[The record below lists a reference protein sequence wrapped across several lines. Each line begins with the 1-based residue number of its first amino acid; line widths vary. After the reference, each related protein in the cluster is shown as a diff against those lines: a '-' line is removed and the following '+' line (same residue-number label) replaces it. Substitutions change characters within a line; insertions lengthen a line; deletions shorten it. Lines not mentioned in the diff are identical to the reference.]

1 MFAAFKRSYALG
13 CRGSS
18 VQQISRSL
26 VSAELRLNR
35 ITPRVLPTNIKPS
48 LPSVRAYAT
57 AFNLPIRPLSDSQSN
72 YVKIV
77 EVGPRDGL
85 QNEKEIVPTDIK
97 IKLIER
103 LSETGLPVIEAGSFV
118 AAKWV
123 PQVCFPRFP

>member
-18 VQQISRSL
+18 IQQFSRSL
-26 VSAELRLNR
+26 VSAELRLNHN
-35 ITPRVLPTNIKPS
+35 TPRVLSTNIRSS
-48 LPSVRAYAT
+48 LPSVRTYAT
-57 AFNLPIRPLSDSQSN
+57 AFDIPIRPLSDSQSN

-85 QNEKEIVPTDIK
+85 QNEKEIVPTDVK

-123 PQVCFPRFP
+123 PQVC